1 MLSPEQLSEKIKEK
15 AREIGFT
22 ECGIAEAKP
31 LVEESVKLS
40 NWLQKG
46 YNAEMHY
53 MNNHF
58 DKRINPKK
66 LVEGSKSVISVLL
79 NYYPKEVYQSED
91 KLKIS
96 KYAYGLDYHYVIKD
110 KLKELVTYINQLVGS
125 FNSRVFVDSAPVM
138 DKAWAQR
145 SGLGWIGKNNCLI
158 VKKKGSY
165 FFIGEII
172 CDLELAY
179 DQPENNEYC
188 GNCTA
193 CIDACPTSALSSAYE
208 LDARKCISFLTI
220 ENKSEIPQEFKGNF
234 KNWIFGCDICQDVC
248 PHNKFSIA
256 TKVAEFH
263 PKISLSEM
271 NKEDWL
277 SLDKATFKTLFKNS
291 CLERTKFEGLKRNIQ
306 FVTD

>member
-1 MLSPEQLSEKIKEK
+1 MLSPEKLSAEIKEK
-15 AREIGFT
+15 ALEIGFSD
-22 ECGIAEAKP
+22 CGIAEAKP
-31 LVEESVKLS
+31 LVEESVKLKD
-40 NWLQKG
+40 WLQKG
-46 YNAEMHY
+46 NNAEMHY

-79 NYYPKEVYQSED
+79 NYYPKEVYQSEN

-110 KLKELVTYINQLVGS
+110 KLNELTAFINQLVGS
-125 FNSRVFVDSAPVM
+125 FNSRVFVDSAPVL
-138 DKAWAQR
+138 DKVWAQR
-145 SGLGWIGKNNCLI
+145 SGLGWIGKNNCFI
-158 VKKKGSY
+158 VKKKGSF

-172 CDLELAY
+172 CDLDLAY

-220 ENKSEIPQEFKGNF
+220 ENKSEIPQKFKGQF
-234 KNWIFGCDICQDVC
+234 ENWIFGCDICQDVC

-256 TKVAEFH
+256 TKVEEFNPRVKFAEM
-263 PKISLSEM
+263 E
-271 NKEDWL
+271 KENWL
-277 SLDKATFKTLFKNS
+277 SLDKTKFKTLFKNS
-291 CLERTKFEGLKRNIQ
+291 CLERTKFEGLKRNIL
-306 FVTD
+306 FITD